1 MTASGGD
8 GAAGVGIRWA
18 GPMVSPPLTILGTL
32 RAQVDSNDPHEG
44 RRGGEGRG
52 REGGGRGD
60 ARDAG

>member
-18 GPMVSPPLTILGTL
+18 GPMVSPPLTIL

-52 REGGGRGD
+52 RGWTG
-60 ARDAG
+60 